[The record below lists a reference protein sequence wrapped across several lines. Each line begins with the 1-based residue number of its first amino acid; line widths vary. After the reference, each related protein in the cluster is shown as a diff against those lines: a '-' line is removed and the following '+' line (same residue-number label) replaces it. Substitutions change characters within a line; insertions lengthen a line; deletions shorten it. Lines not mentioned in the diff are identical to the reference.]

1 MLHSDKELVQRTSSP
16 SARLHGRR
24 LPTRSRRRIAAI
36 IQASPARLGHLLRSG
51 GSRVQPA
58 RVAKAGLLSDLSL
71 EDQLG
76 SLTAYQEVV
85 QRASD
90 AQHETLAVKR
100 GGGSAKFN
108 SRSGRVLNDL
118 IGNKQF

>member
-1 MLHSDKELVQRTSSP
+1 M
-16 SARLHGRR
+16 
-24 LPTRSRRRIAAI
+24 
-36 IQASPARLGHLLRSG
+36 
-51 GSRVQPA
+51 QPA

-100 GGGSAKFN
+100 GGGSAF
-108 SRSGRVLNDL
+108 GPGGLL
-118 IGNKQF
+118 LTLLT

>member
-1 MLHSDKELVQRTSSP
+1 M
-16 SARLHGRR
+16 
-24 LPTRSRRRIAAI
+24 
-36 IQASPARLGHLLRSG
+36 
-51 GSRVQPA
+51 QPA

-100 GGGSAKFN
+100 GGGSAFGPGGLLLTLLTFKIN